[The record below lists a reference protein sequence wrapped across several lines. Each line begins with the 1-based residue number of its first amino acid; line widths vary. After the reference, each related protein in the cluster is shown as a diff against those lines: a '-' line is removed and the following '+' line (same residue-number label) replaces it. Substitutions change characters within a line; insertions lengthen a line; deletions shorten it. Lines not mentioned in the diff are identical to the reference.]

1 MMPLIKSPAIRRD
14 FFIFL
19 PLARL
24 AHVCAA
30 ARSGIACAFLVITRS
45 NSPFGRPGGK
55 HLVLSSVFFCMRK
68 ILMLLLL
75 ISTIIAANAQTD
87 TLSITLENV
96 KYPYPVNFMPIKV
109 EGQDLRMAYMD
120 VKPAAPNGKTIM
132 LFHGKNFGG
141 YYWADVIRVLSSKG
155 YRVIVPDQIGFGKSS
170 KAIIHYSFHQ
180 LARFNKNLLD
190 SLGVQKVTL
199 MGHSMGGMLATRF
212 TLMYPGRVEKLL
224 LEDPI
229 GLEDY
234 RTFVPYASAEDDY
247 KTELK
252 TSYESVKK
260 YYQTSYFTTWKPE
273 YDYWVAIG
281 AGVSKSADFP
291 RYAKVA
297 ALTFEMIYEQPV
309 CYEFG
314 LIKVPTVLFTGK
326 EDKTIVGKALLSDEE
341 KAKHGQYKILGPE
354 TARKIPGCKLI
365 EFDNCGH
372 IPHIEVK
379 EAFFKALTANL

>member
-1 MMPLIKSPAIRRD
+1 M
-14 FFIFL
+14 
-19 PLARL
+19 RL
-24 AHVCAA
+24 KIILLFTILTLSAA
-30 ARSGIACAFLVITRS
+30 VY
-45 NSPFGRPGGK
+45 
-55 HLVLSSVFFCMRK
+55 
-68 ILMLLLL
+68 
-75 ISTIIAANAQTD
+75 AQSD

-96 KYPYPVNFMPIKV
+96 KYPYPVSFMPIKV
-109 EGQDLRMAYMD
+109 EGQDIRMAYMD
-120 VKPAAPNGKTIM
+120 VKPANANGKTVV

-141 YYWADVIRVLSSKG
+141 YYWTNVIQALTAKG

-180 LARFNKNLLD
+180 LACFNKNLLD
-190 SLGVQKVTL
+190 TLGVQKVAIL
-199 MGHSMGGMLATRF
+199 GHSMGGMLATRF
-212 TLMYPGRVEKLL
+212 TLMYPDRVEKLL

-234 RTFVPYASAEDDY
+234 RTFVPYQSAEDDY

-252 TSYESVKK
+252 TTFESVKK
-260 YYQTSYFTTWKPE
+260 YYQTSYFTSWKPE
-273 YDYWVAIG
+273 YDYLVKIG
-281 AGVSKSADFP
+281 SGVSKSADFP

-326 EDKTIVGKALLSDEE
+326 EDKTIVGKGLLTDAE

-354 TARKIPGCKLI
+354 TAKKIPGCKLI

-372 IPHIEVK
+372 IPHIEVPEK
-379 EAFFKALTANL
+379 FLKALDDNI

>member
-1 MMPLIKSPAIRRD
+1 M
-14 FFIFL
+14 
-19 PLARL
+19 
-24 AHVCAA
+24 H
-30 ARSGIACAFLVITRS
+30 
-45 NSPFGRPGGK
+45 
-55 HLVLSSVFFCMRK
+55 RK
-68 ILMLLLL
+68 IILLLTTL
-75 ISTIIAANAQTD
+75 IISVTVYAQTD

-96 KYPYPVNFMPIKV
+96 KYPYPVNFMPIKA
-109 EGQDLRMAYMD
+109 EGQDIRMAYMD
-120 VKPAAPNGKTIM
+120 VKPANANGKAVI

-141 YYWADVIRVLSSKG
+141 YYWTNVIQTLSAKG

-170 KAIIHYSFHQ
+170 KPFIHYSFHQ

-190 SLGVQKVTL
+190 SLGLQKVTIL
-199 MGHSMGGMLATRF
+199 GHSMGGMLATRF
-212 TLMYPGRVEKLL
+212 TLMYPQMVEKLL

-234 RTFVPYASAEDDY
+234 RTFVPYQSAEDDY

-252 TSYESVKK
+252 TSFESVKK
-260 YYQTSYFTTWKPE
+260 YYQTSYFTSWKPE
-273 YDYWVAIG
+273 YDYLVKIA

-314 LIKVPTVLFTGK
+314 LIKVPTVLFVGK

-354 TARKIPGCKLI
+354 TAKKIPGCKLI

-372 IPHIEVK
+372 IPHVEVPGI
-379 EAFFKALTANL
+379 FLKALVENI